1 MKKIVLT
8 TEDITFIE
16 NYLTINRVTFT
27 DIKAEMIDHI
37 AIAVEE
43 KMQTE
48 SLDFYDAFKEYMIKN
63 KKEIMKMNK
72 ETSLDFN
79 FSAFKSFGKFLIKPV
94 SVILFLLINIFYF
107 NFFSNFISKSFFN
120 FLFIFSVISL
130 IIIMYFNYWKRKI
143 RIYQLEKNFS
153 IFFVFYHLFN
163 PIIFLTKNTD
173 YIIIGLFFLTYLYIN
188 YIIYFYINLKKYQKI

>member
-16 NYLTINRVTFT
+16 NYLTNNRVTFT